1 MFLNQLNNLMN
12 QQQMQQQTFNPSPGQ
27 MVSYGEP
34 LDPYNLQIT
43 MPTGAAP
50 SGNYGSPGQP
60 DPMGLSLP
68 SSGPGGQTGPGG
80 FSLPSSGPA
89 GQMDPFGGGGSNPGV
104 TRADSSSQPPVLFSP
119 QIMQMQRQM
128 QQQQQQPQQMQM
140 QQPQQQMQQARPPV
154 QQQMQQQRQP
164 QMQAPQQ
171 QRGVFTRP
179 PQGTQ
184 NIGTRPNPSTA
195 MNNFARGI
203 QSGGVGQANPIRPL
217 GRR

>member
-1 MFLNQLNNLMN
+1 MFMNQLRNLRP
-12 QQQMQQQTFNPSPGQ
+12 QQQQQQTFNPSSGQ
-27 MVSYGEP
+27 RVDYGEP
-34 LDPYNLQIT
+34 FDPQNLQMT

-60 DPMGLSLP
+60 GPVGL
-68 SSGPGGQTGPGG
+68 
-80 FSLPSSGPA
+80 SLPSSGPA
-89 GQMDPFGGGGSNPGV
+89 GQMGF
-104 TRADSSSQPPVLFSP
+104 
-119 QIMQMQRQM
+119 
-128 QQQQQQPQQMQM
+128 QQMQM
-140 QQPQQQMQQARPPV
+140 QQPQQQ
-154 QQQMQQQRQP
+154 QMQQP

-195 MNNFARGI
+195 MNSFARGI
-203 QSGGVGQANPIRPL
+203 QSGGAGQFNPIRPL